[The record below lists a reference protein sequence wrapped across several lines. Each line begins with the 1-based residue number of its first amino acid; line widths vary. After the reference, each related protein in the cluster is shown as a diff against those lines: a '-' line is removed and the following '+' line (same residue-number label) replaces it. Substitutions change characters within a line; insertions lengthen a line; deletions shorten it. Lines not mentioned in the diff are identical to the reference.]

1 MNTQYREDLKVW
13 SISTDNTHI
22 LHHKG
27 SDDYTTIRK
36 AITANPEDWEEIA
49 IEDIPPYTNAQYA
62 AKVSELIHQKYSL
75 DDEIALRANLE
86 DDPTEK
92 RTNEFAEYLAFR
104 KQCKEEAKK
113 LLTEE
118 ANKKKNSENNK
129 EDMSK

>member
-13 SISTDNTHI
+13 SISTDSEHI
-22 LHHKG
+22 LHRKG

-104 KQCKEEAKK
+104 KQCKEQAKK
-113 LLTEE
+113 LLIEE
-118 ANKKKNSENNK
+118 KNKQEL
-129 EDMSK
+129 EEEIP

>member
-1 MNTQYREDLKVW
+1 MNTQYREDLKVQ
-13 SISTDNTHI
+13 SISTDSEHI
-22 LHHKG
+22 LHRKG

-86 DDPTEK
+86 DNPTEK

>member
-13 SISTDNTHI
+13 SISTDSEHI

-49 IEDIPPYTNAQYA
+49 IEDIPPYTNAEYA

-75 DDEIALRANLE
+75 DDEIALYANLK

-104 KQCKEEAKK
+104 KQCKEDAKK

-118 ANKKKNSENNK
+118 ANKKKNSENNE

>member
-1 MNTQYREDLKVW
+1 MNTQYREDLNVW
-13 SISTDNTHI
+13 IVSTDSTHN
-22 LHHKG
+22 LHFKG
-27 SDDYTTIRK
+27 SDSYSPIKRLT
-36 AITANPEDWEEIA
+36 TANPEDWEEIE

-75 DDEIALRANLE
+75 DDEIALYANLK

-113 LLTEE
+113 ILIEE
-118 ANKKKNSENNK
+118 TKNSNATTA
-129 EDMSK
+129 